1 MNGRTFMHTVGAALV
16 VAAIAV
22 VVVGSAS
29 CASAPAKGPQRPP
42 PPPDAPGAMAS
53 ETDAMEVNILA
64 ETRKT
69 AAAELDCP
77 SEELLVSC
85 TARDA
90 HGGCVAIS
98 AKGCGK
104 SLDYSFGN
112 E

>member
-1 MNGRTFMHTVGAALV
+1 MIGGKTFIVAIVVALV
-16 VAAIAV
+16 V
-22 VVVGSAS
+22 VVVGA
-29 CASAPAKGPQRPP
+29 CATPEAKAPKRPP

-53 ETDAMEVNILA
+53 ETDAMEASVME

-69 AAAELDCP
+69 AAAQLECP
-77 SEELLVSC
+77 AEELLVSC

-90 HGGCVAIS
+90 HGGCVSIS

-104 SLDYSFGN
+104 SLEYSFGN

>member
-1 MNGRTFMHTVGAALV
+1 
-16 VAAIAV
+16 
-22 VVVGSAS
+22 
-29 CASAPAKGPQRPP
+29 
-42 PPPDAPGAMAS
+42 MAS
-53 ETDAMEVNILA
+53 DTAAMEDSIMA

-69 AAAELDCP
+69 AAAELECP
-77 SEELLVSC
+77 SEELIVSC